1 MNKLKKMFSALF
13 VVLLALSGLISG
25 GSSSLAASTVDT
37 AKAVDLTIHKYKE
50 TNLTGLPGSSGDE
63 LDLTAFPS
71 LEPLENIS
79 FNIYKTN
86 INFNAAS
93 AADLPDAATVLANP
107 ATYGVDLDVP
117 SQSGTTDTNGEA
129 KYTIAAA
136 DQGIYLVT
144 EVANPVVEDAEGI
157 PFLISLPSTN
167 KDGTDWNYDVHAYP
181 KNKLKDGPNIKK
193 EVETADVTNKGVNV
207 GDDVKWRII
216 SDIPKDLYYTDSN
229 SKEVYGKKF
238 EMVDILSKGL
248 EYKGVSF
255 MVDGSAFTL
264 TPTTDYTA
272 VTTPQGADTKLTFSL
287 TKAGMKKVAQAG
299 TATYPLFTLEVLTT
313 VTQDALTV
321 DKIENKATLNYTNSI
336 GVDFVANTDDSK
348 VPGDPSDPVDPT
360 KPTVPEVHT
369 GSTGFVKLAA
379 GTSTALSNVKF
390 AIANTEANAKAGKYV
405 KKTATGK
412 IVFPGEAQYDSA
424 ADYIVESNATGEV
437 VFEGLKY
444 GNDNESWETA
454 KSTYYVVETQAK
466 DGYQLLKNPVALEV
480 SKNSDLAAKL
490 QSNKVYNN
498 KGFTLPKTGSAA
510 SIILIA
516 AGLLTLFAAYL
527 ISRKSRKEA

>member
-1 MNKLKKMFSALF
+1 MFAFLI
-13 VVLLALSGLISG
+13 VLSGVFAG
-25 GSSSLAASTVDT
+25 GTGFFADSTVDT
-37 AKAVDLTIHKYKE
+37 TKPVDFTIHKYKE
-50 TNLTGLPGSSGDE
+50 TDLTGLPGSMGDK
-63 LDLTAFPS
+63 LDLTGFPT
-71 LEPLENIS
+71 LKPLENIS

-93 AADLPDAATVLANP
+93 AAELPEAATVLANP
-107 ATYGVDLDVP
+107 GTYGINLSSP
-117 SQSGTTDTNGEA
+117 SQTKTTNANGEA
-129 KYTIAAA
+129 KYEVAAA

-193 EVETADVTNKGVNV
+193 EIETADVTNKGVNV

-216 SDIPKDLYYTDSN
+216 SDIPEDLYYTDTN
-229 SKEVYGKKF
+229 SQEIYAKKF
-238 EMVDILSKGL
+238 EMVDVLSKGL
-248 EYKGVSF
+248 SYKGVSF
-255 MVDGSAFTL
+255 MVDGAAFTL

-272 VTTPQGADTKLTFSL
+272 VTTPQGVDTKLTFTL
-287 TKAGMKKVAQAG
+287 TKAGMKKVAKAG
-299 TATYPLFTLEVLTT
+299 TASYPLFTLEVLTT
-313 VTQDALTV
+313 VTADALTV

-348 VPGDPSDPVDPT
+348 VPGDPKDPVDPT

-369 GSTGFVKLAA
+369 GSTGFVKLAS

-390 AIANTEANAKAGKYV
+390 AIADTESNAKAGKFV
-405 KKTATGK
+405 KKTAAGK
-412 IVFPGEAQYDSA
+412 TVFPGDTGYA
-424 ADYIVESNATGEV
+424 AATDYIVESNATGQV
-437 VFEGLKY
+437 IFEGLKY
-444 GNDNESWETA
+444 GNDNDSWETA
-454 KSTYYVVETQAK
+454 KTTYYVVETKAK
-466 DGYQLLKNPVALEV
+466 EGYQLLRNPIALEV

-490 QSNKVYNN
+490 QTNKVYNS

-510 SIILIA
+510 SIVLAA
-516 AGLLTLFAAYL
+516 AGILTLTAAY
-527 ISRKSRKEA
+527 IVFKKSRKEA

>member
-1 MNKLKKMFSALF
+1 
-13 VVLLALSGLISG
+13 
-25 GSSSLAASTVDT
+25 
-37 AKAVDLTIHKYKE
+37 E
-50 TNLTGLPGSSGDE
+50 
-63 LDLTAFPS
+63 
-71 LEPLENIS
+71 
-79 FNIYKTN
+79 
-86 INFNAAS
+86 
-93 AADLPDAATVLANP
+93 LPDAATVLANP
-107 ATYGVDLDVP
+107 GTYGINLSSPNQTKATDV
-117 SQSGTTDTNGEA
+117 NGEA
-129 KYTIAAA
+129 TYSIAAA

-193 EVETADVTNKGVNV
+193 EVETSDVTNKGVNV

-216 SDIPKDLYYTDSN
+216 SDIPEDLYYTDTN
-229 SKEVYGKKF
+229 NKEIYAKKF
-238 EMVDILSKGL
+238 EMVDVLSKGL
-248 EYKGVSF
+248 SYKGVTF
-255 MVDGSAFTL
+255 TVDGSPLTL
-264 TPTTDYTA
+264 TSTTDYTA
-272 VTTPQGADTKLTFSL
+272 IATPQGIDTKLTFSL
-287 TKAGMKKVAQAG
+287 TKDGMKKVAKAA

-348 VPGDPSDPVDPT
+348 VPGDPKDPVDPT

-369 GSTGFVKLAA
+369 GSTGFVKFAA

-390 AIANTEANAKAGKYV
+390 AIANSEANARDGKYV
-405 KKTATGK
+405 KKTATGR
-412 IVFPGEAQYDSA
+412 IVFPGDA
-424 ADYIVESNATGEV
+424 AYATATDYIVESNPTGQV
-437 VFEGLKY
+437 IFEGLKY

-454 KSTYYVVETQAK
+454 KTTYYVVETKAK
-466 DGYQLLKNPVALEV
+466 DGYQLLKNPVALDV
-480 SKNSDLAAKL
+480 SKNSDLPAKL

-510 SIILIA
+510 SLVLAA
-516 AGLLTLFAAYL
+516 AGIFTLTAAY
-527 ISRKSRKEA
+527 IVFKKSRKEA